1 MSMSPSDSDCLATF
15 IRAADEAA
23 FATLVHRHGP
33 LALHTALS
41 ILRDR
46 QLAEDVAQAVFLI
59 LARNAR
65 SLNGRSCLAPWVYRV
80 AQRLASN
87 QKRSHALRQRRESEA
102 AARLYDHPGSPMEP
116 DIDAALIHEELAA
129 LPESYRTPLVLC
141 YLQGHSGDIAA
152 RALALSPQAL
162 RKRLERA
169 REMLRA
175 RLLRRGLGT
184 GPAAAALTTMLAGH
198 SPAAVLAPKLVAAIT
213 RAATTGTAA
222 PTVLKLAAS
231 ASPDTATSLLPAL
244 CQLILL
250 MKTKTILTAAVC
262 AALLVPAAMLW
273 HDPSQASK
281 EHQQAETRNLE
292 TQSREMN
299 KRSGKRPRTRQLD
312 GPQDPWLSIRSL
324 TPEEAARIIREKK
337 GQPRLGDYMTHPAK
351 MRALLAEMGY
361 NQNQIGALMRML
373 KDFKP
378 KSKLGSDLSPSL
390 RDLPPSLYAVLNRFR
405 GYLFLPGLSTLDA
418 ATAKALVSGKFDD
431 GFVLSLS
438 GLSILDADTASALAS
453 GEWEKGLHL
462 PGLNTLDAATA
473 TALVSGMVD
482 YLDLGGLSTLDAATA
497 TALGS
502 GNLEKLNLPG
512 LSILDAATAKALASG
527 NLEELD
533 LSGLRSLDAEA
544 TRELAKGTIVRTGG
558 SSRRD
563 AGLQILNLSGL
574 ESLDAATAKALAD
587 GEVETL
593 FLSGLR
599 TLDADAAK
607 ALGAKRN
614 WQRLDLRSLRT
625 LDAATATA
633 LKGQRTMNGV
643 LNLSGLESLD
653 AATAT
658 ALVTG
663 NFFFLDLSGVRSLD
677 VATATALAAGSA
689 ILDLSGL
696 TSLDRDVAQ
705 ALSNRRLG
713 DRMVLD
719 GLTTLDAETA
729 KALMSSSGAK
739 GGYWLNGLRSLDAAT
754 ATALASGAPSML
766 ILEGL
771 DSLDADTAAALTSG
785 TYEGERRLLLH
796 LRGLDSLE
804 PAAAEAFIKG
814 FDCRSCHADL
824 PTSDL
829 LRGCN
834 GDKTTRYFF
843 PDGLEIRPAR

>member
-1 MSMSPSDSDCLATF
+1 MSPSDSDCLATF

-65 SLNGRSCLAPWVYRV
+65 SLNGRSCLGPWVYRV

-198 SPAAVLAPKLVAAIT
+198 SPAAVLAPKLVSAIT

-244 CQLILL
+244 CQLTLL

-262 AALLVPAAMLW
+262 AALLVPAAMLC
-273 HDPSQASK
+273 HDLSQASK

-324 TPEEAARIIREKK
+324 TPEEAARIIREKE
-337 GQPRLGDYMTHPAK
+337 GQPSLSDYMQESAK

-361 NQNQIGALMRML
+361 NQNQIGALMRRL
-373 KDFKP
+373 EDFDMII
-378 KSKLGSDLSPSL
+378 KLGQDF
-390 RDLPPSLYAVLNRFR
+390 PPSLYVVLNRFR
-405 GYLFLPGLSTLDA
+405 ECLFLPGLSALDAATAKALLSGKFDGFILSLPGLSTLDA
-418 ATAKALVSGKFDD
+418 ATAKALASGKFD
-431 GFVLSLS
+431 GFFLLLPGLSTLDAATAAALVMS
-438 GLSILDADTASALAS
+438 GNVRSLTLPGLSILDATTASALAS
-453 GEWEKGLHL
+453 GKIHEGLHL

-473 TALVSGMVD
+473 TALGSGKLGSLYLPGLNTLDAATATALVSGRVGS
-482 YLDLGGLSTLDAATA
+482 LDLGGLSTLDAATA
-497 TALGS
+497 SALAS
-502 GNLEKLNLPG
+502 GKEVYSLDLRG
-512 LSILDAATAKALASG
+512 LSTLDAATASALVSG
-527 NLEELD
+527 RVLSLD
-533 LSGLRSLDAEA
+533 LGGLS
-544 TRELAKGTIVRTGG
+544 T
-558 SSRRD
+558 
-563 AGLQILNLSGL
+563 
-574 ESLDAATAKALAD
+574 LDAATASALAS
-587 GEVETL
+587 GKEVNMY
-593 FLSGLR
+593 
-599 TLDADAAK
+599 K
-607 ALGAKRN
+607 
-614 WQRLDLRSLRT
+614 LDLPGLST

-633 LKGQRTMNGV
+633 LVSGRVRSLDLGG
-643 LNLSGLESLD
+643 LSTLD
-653 AATAT
+653 AATA
-658 ALVTG
+658 
-663 NFFFLDLSGVRSLD
+663 S
-677 VATATALAAGSA
+677 
-689 ILDLSGL
+689 
-696 TSLDRDVAQ
+696 
-705 ALSNRRLG
+705 
-713 DRMVLD
+713 
-719 GLTTLDAETA
+719 
-729 KALMSSSGAK
+729 
-739 GGYWLNGLRSLDAAT
+739 
-754 ATALASGAPSML
+754 ALASGKEVDW
-766 ILEGL
+766 IN
-771 DSLDADTAAALTSG
+771 
-785 TYEGERRLLLH
+785 
-796 LRGLDSLE
+796 LRGLSTLE
-804 PAAAEAFIKG
+804 PAAVEKLARSRSTVLTGSDTLESAIK
-814 FDCRSCHADL
+814 S
-824 PTSDL
+824 
-829 LRGCN
+829 
-834 GDKTTRYFF
+834 
-843 PDGLEIRPAR
+843 ARERHGN

>member
-1 MSMSPSDSDCLATF
+1 LETMSMSPSDSDCLATF

-65 SLNGRSCLAPWVYRV
+65 SLNGRPCLAPWVYRV

-198 SPAAVLAPKLVAAIT
+198 SPAAVLAPKLVSAIT

-231 ASPDTATSLLPAL
+231 VSPNTATSLLPAL

-250 MKTKTILTAAVC
+250 MKTKTILTAAAC

-324 TPEEAARIIREKK
+324 TPEEAARIIREKE
-337 GQPRLGDYMTHPAK
+337 GQPSLSDYMREPAK

-373 KDFKP
+373 EDFKP
-378 KSKLGSDLSPSL
+378 KSKLGSALSPSL
-390 RDLPPSLYAVLNRFR
+390 RDLPPSLYAVLNRCSD
-405 GYLFLPGLSTLDA
+405 YLFLPGLSTLDA

-563 AGLQILNLSGL
+563 AGLQILQLSGL
-574 ESLDAATAKALAD
+574 ESLDAATAQALAD
-587 GEVETL
+587 GEVQSL

-599 TLDADAAK
+599 TLDTDAAK
-607 ALGAKRN
+607 ALGAKSD
-614 WQRLDLRSLRT
+614 WQRLDLRSLRS

-633 LKGQRTMNGV
+633 LKGQGNYIGL

-658 ALVTG
+658 ALVTKG
-663 NFFFLDLSGVRSLD
+663 TSFFLDLSGVRSLD

-689 ILDLSGL
+689 TLDLSGL

-729 KALMSSSGAK
+729 KALMSGPGGK

-754 ATALASGAPSML
+754 ATALVASGAPSML
-766 ILEGL
+766 LLDGLE
-771 DSLDADTAAALTSG
+771 SLDADTAAALTSG
-785 TYEGERRLLLH
+785 PYEANRMRMVSLE
-796 LRGLDSLE
+796 GLDSLE
-804 PAAAEAFIKG
+804 PAAAEAFSKAL
-814 FDCRSCHADL
+814 DCRRCHADV
-824 PTSDL
+824 PTPTL
-829 LRGCN
+829 GGCRG
-834 GDKTTRYFF
+834 GI
-843 PDGLEIRPAR
+843 PEISLSIGVR